1 MAGPVFRV
9 EGLRVADDRHR
20 EVVPGATFE
29 IRAGEILGVAGVA
42 GNGQD
47 ELIQAIVGLRRA
59 TAGKVT
65 LRGRDVT
72 GLPPRAMNE
81 AGSDTCPATGIVSA

>member
-1 MAGPVFRV
+1 MLRV
-9 EGLRVADDRHR
+9 EGLRVADDRHH

-47 ELIQAIVGLRRA
+47 ELVEALIGLRRSHRRQ
-59 TAGKVT
+59 GHPDGP
-65 LRGRDVT
+65 GRDRPV
-72 GLPPRAMNE
+72 A
-81 AGSDTCPATGIVSA
+81 AAA